1 MNGTKKIDGKVVAI
15 AALSALL
22 VLGLIAALVFVIA
35 GKQQTGGAVTSQPQA
50 VTGTQ
55 QVSAAAAPGAGTTHT
70 ESGGSSESHS
80 APGSAPTSTPAAP
93 STVDPAPILLTS
105 LSGSSADAASQ
116 DSGVFPVAG
125 TGRLV
130 ARVTVHAIDG
140 STGPRLEASF
150 VQAGHSPASGG
161 GCFTVWDE
169 MTGHTYVLAEYVAGN
184 YFLHLN
190 ATNCTYSVTLE
201 LQI

>member
-1 MNGTKKIDGKVVAI
+1 MNGMKRIDGKVVAI

-22 VLGLIAALVFVIA
+22 VLGLITALVFVIA
-35 GKQQTGGAVTSQPQA
+35 GRQQTSGAATSQPQG
-50 VTGTQ
+50 VTSTQ
-55 QVSAAAAPGAGTTHT
+55 QVSAAAAPAAGVTHG
-70 ESGGSSESHS
+70 ESAGSSESHPAPRS
-80 APGSAPTSTPAAP
+80 APASTPAAQ
-93 STVDPAPILLTS
+93 STVDSAPILLTS

-116 DSGVFPVAG
+116 DSSVFPVAG

-140 STGPRLEASF
+140 STGPRLEAHF
-150 VQAGHSPASGG
+150 VQDGHSAASDT

-169 MTGHTYVLAEYVAGN
+169 MTGHTYVLAEYVAGDH
-184 YFLHLN
+184 FLHLN

-201 LQI
+201 QQI